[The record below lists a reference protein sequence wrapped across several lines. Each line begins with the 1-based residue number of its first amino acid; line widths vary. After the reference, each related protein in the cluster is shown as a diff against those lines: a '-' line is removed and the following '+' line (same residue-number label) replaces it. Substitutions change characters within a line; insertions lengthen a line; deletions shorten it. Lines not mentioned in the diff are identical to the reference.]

1 MGDDCGDAH
10 CKLERR
16 AMGLI
21 VVFDCKVTEDSEEA
35 VDEVEDATED
45 RGVKASKR
53 DRL

>member
-1 MGDDCGDAH
+1 MGMTAG
-10 CKLERR
+10 
-16 AMGLI
+16 MLI
-21 VVFDCKVTEDSEEA
+21 VTGMEGDGVDCSVDCSVMEDSEDV